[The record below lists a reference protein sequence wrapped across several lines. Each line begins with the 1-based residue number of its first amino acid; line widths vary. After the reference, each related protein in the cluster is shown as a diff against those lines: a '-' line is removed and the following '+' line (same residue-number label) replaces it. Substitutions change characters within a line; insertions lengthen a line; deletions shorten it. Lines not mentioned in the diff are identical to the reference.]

1 MASLFTPRVH
11 EVPTLHSP
19 RERES
24 SSVVLAIRDAVACR
38 LSTSFERYSL
48 RNTGG
53 DK

>member
-1 MASLFTPRVH
+1 MASLFTHRVH
-11 EVPTLHSP
+11 EVRPFTP

-24 SSVVLAIRDAVACR
+24 SPVVLAIRDAVACR